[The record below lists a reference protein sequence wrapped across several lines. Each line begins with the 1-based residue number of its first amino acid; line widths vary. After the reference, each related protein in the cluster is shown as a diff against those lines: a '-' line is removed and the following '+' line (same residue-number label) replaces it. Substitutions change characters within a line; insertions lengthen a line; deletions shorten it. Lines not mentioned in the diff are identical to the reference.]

1 MRELYGVAMAKQSG
15 CIKILL
21 TENWREGEETER
33 VMIESINFIIK
44 TSDFLQH
51 KQSMV
56 MVD

>member
-1 MRELYGVAMAKQSG
+1 MAKQSG

-44 TSDFLQH
+44 TSDFFQYTQTIDGH
-51 KQSMV
+51 G
-56 MVD
+56 